1 VKILLAH
8 PGASTSTSDIYD
20 GLAPAFERAGHEVIE
35 YRLDYRLNMAGTW
48 LELARRKAQ
57 RNGKPLTVTTA
68 DILYFASNGIIER
81 ALRFEVDWVLVVSGM
96 CLHPDMFILLRRAG
110 IKTGIILTES
120 PYDEVEESR
129 ILPHVDAA
137 WTNERTCVERMRR
150 LNPHVWY
157 LPHAYDPARHYPGAG
172 GDDVAMPSHDV
183 VFVGTFFQ
191 ERIDMLAGVNWDG
204 IDLGLY
210 GNVELMGSRS
220 KLRRFVRGLSTT
232 NVETAALYRRA
243 KIGLNLYR
251 VSRGFGRVVE
261 TVVDAESLNPRALE
275 LAATGCF
282 TLSDARAEV
291 GEVFGGAVP
300 TFDTPQGLE
309 FLIRSW
315 LAMPDERAA
324 VAARL
329 PELVA
334 GRTFD
339 TSVRQIMMNIT
350 GVTVA
355 AA

>member
-1 VKILLAH
+1 VRILAAH
-8 PGASTSTSDIYD
+8 PGASTSTSDVYD
-20 GLAPAFERAGHEVIE
+20 GLKPAFERAGHEVIE

-48 LELARRKAQ
+48 LELTRRKAK
-57 RNGKPLTVTTA
+57 RNGKPLAVTTA
-68 DILYFASNGIIER
+68 DILYLASNGIIER
-81 ALRFEVDWVLVVSGM
+81 ALRFQVDWVLVVSGM
-96 CLHPDMFILLRRAG
+96 CLHPDMFVLLKRAA

-210 GNVELMGSRS
+210 GNIELMGSRS
-220 KLRRFVRGLSTT
+220 KLRRFVRGLSMT
-232 NVETAALYRRA
+232 NAETAALYRRA

-275 LAATGCF
+275 LAAAGCF
-282 TLSDARAEV
+282 TLSDYRSEV
-291 GEVFGGAVP
+291 EEVFGGAVP
-300 TFDTPQGLE
+300 TFDSPQALE

-324 VAARL
+324 VATRL

-339 TSVRQIMMNIT
+339 ARVEQIIANLSA
-350 GVTVA
+350 VATVA
-355 AA
+355 A

>member
-1 VKILLAH
+1 VRILLAH
-8 PGASTSTSDIYD
+8 PGASTSTSDVYD
-20 GLAPAFERAGHEVIE
+20 GLAPAFERAGHAVIE

-48 LELARRKAQ
+48 LELTRRKAK

-68 DILYFASNGIIER
+68 DILYFASNGIVER
-81 ALRFEVDWVLVVSGM
+81 ALRFQVDWVLVVSGM
-96 CLHPDMFILLRRAG
+96 CLHPDMFVILRRAG

-120 PYDEVEESR
+120 PYDEAEESR
-129 ILPHVDAA
+129 ILPHVAAA

-157 LPHAYDPARHYPGAG
+157 LPHAYDPARHYPGAR
-172 GDDVAMPSHDV
+172 DADEAMPSHDV

-191 ERIDMLAGVNWDG
+191 ERIETLAGVNWDG
-204 IDLGLY
+204 IELGLY

-232 NVETAALYRRA
+232 NAETAALYRRA

-275 LAATGCF
+275 LAAAGCF

-291 GEVFGGAVP
+291 REIFGGAVP
-300 TFDTPQGLE
+300 TFDTPHGLE
-309 FLIRSW
+309 LLVRSW

-329 PELVA
+329 PGLVA

-339 TSVRQIMMNIT
+339 TSVAQITANLA
-350 GVTVA
+350 GAVVA